1 MNTKPHS
8 RPGHP
13 ETTSSL
19 SLRALYPPH
28 ASFDRE
34 AAGAGPAA
42 PAGPLRSAPQNRIRP
57 GDDLDEYGE
66 SYTHFENLDPTVS
79 EAILERRKAH
89 ARSAVPSAKNGDGRP
104 TRFDDG
110 TRAADSADRAAARP
124 ASGAITYRSDR
135 CAFQPP
141 ACDHC
146 RIVCPENAI
155 RREADRLRIN
165 EAACVA
171 CGLCAAVCPT
181 GGMSVSAVTAQDLL
195 AVLHGRVADAH
206 MDDRRS
212 ATVIFYQAADR
223 HADHALDAQDRCRPV
238 VAMPLDRIGWAGPEV
253 WLGTLA
259 YGAGQ
264 VLIQLPEG
272 CPPDLQQG
280 LESQLHWTAALLE
293 AIAIGGGR
301 VRMLQPGEAMPT
313 SPDTVKSVW
322 PPGEFSPFQS
332 KRELI
337 YDSALHLARH
347 AGFAGAAVPLP
358 DGAPFGRI
366 RVDSEACTLCMACC
380 GSCPTGALANPGDA
394 PALTLNEAACI
405 QCGACRR
412 ICPEEAVRLD
422 PQLSLQPDAAG
433 RPQTIHEQQP
443 FACVRCGRGFAA
455 PGMVAKIMA
464 RLEGHWMYND
474 GHSLRRL
481 KMCPDCRVRELFES
495 QQ

>member
-1 MNTKPHS
+1 MSTKPHS

-13 ETTSSL
+13 EPTSL
-19 SLRALYPPH
+19 SPRALYPPH
-28 ASFDRE
+28 APFDRST
-34 AAGAGPAA
+34 AGAGPAS
-42 PAGPLRSAPQNRIRP
+42 PVGPLRPAPANRIRP

-66 SYTHFENLDPTVS
+66 SYTHFENLDATVS
-79 EAILERRKAH
+79 EAILQRRKVH
-89 ARSAVPSAKNGDGRP
+89 ARSAVPTAKNGAGRP
-104 TRFDDG
+104 ASFDG
-110 TRAADSADRAAARP
+110 GPGAAEPVDRAAARP
-124 ASGAITYRSDR
+124 EAGAITYRPDR

-146 RIVCPENAI
+146 LAVCPEKAI
-155 RREADRLRIN
+155 RREADSLHID
-165 EAACVA
+165 ETSCAA

-181 GGMSVSAVTAQDLL
+181 GAMSLSAVTAQDLL

-212 ATVIFYQAADR
+212 ATVVFYQAGDR
-223 HADHALDAQDRCRPV
+223 HADHALDAQDRPQPV

-253 WLGTLA
+253 WLGALA

-264 VLIQLPEG
+264 VLIQLPEA

-301 VRMLQPGEAMPT
+301 VRMLEPGEAMPT
-313 SPDTVKSVW
+313 FPDAVRTVW

-337 YDSALHLARH
+337 FYSAAHLARY
-347 AGFAGAAVPLP
+347 AGFTGAAVPLP
-358 DGAPFGRI
+358 HGAPFGGI
-366 RVDSEACTLCMACC
+366 RVDSQACTLCMACC
-380 GSCPTGALANPGDA
+380 GSCPTDALANPGDS

-433 RPQTIHEQQP
+433 RPRTIHEQQP

-455 PGMVAKIMA
+455 PGMVAKMVA
-464 RLEGHWMYND
+464 RLEDHWMYND
-474 GHSLRRL
+474 EQSLRRL